1 MPATIL
7 QLRSGTTAQHA
18 TFTGALAEVTVDI
31 TKKTLVVHDG
41 ATVGGKPLMT
51 ATEVATAITNAV
63 AAAFPPGTFAWT
75 LRPAA
80 PSGYLKA
87 NGSAISVSAYPEL
100 TAAIYCGDAYNAT
113 AAWGYRA
120 TSSTSP
126 ATNRSTTG
134 AFLVLPDVRAEFIRG
149 YDDGRGI
156 DTAGRSSMYVLQS
169 GQNAAHTHTF
179 QNTPDGDF
187 TNGGGYRTI
196 PLVGVGSQ
204 TLTTSSSGGTEARP
218 RNVTFLPCIKY

>member
-1 MPATIL
+1 M
-7 QLRSGTTAQHA
+7 
-18 TFTGALAEVTVDI
+18 
-31 TKKTLVVHDG
+31 
-41 ATVGGKPLMT
+41 
-51 ATEVATAITNAV
+51 
-63 AAAFPPGTFAWT
+63 
-75 LRPAA
+75 
-80 PSGYLKA
+80 
-87 NGSAISVSAYPEL
+87 
-100 TAAIYCGDAYNAT
+100 
-113 AAWGYRA
+113 
-120 TSSTSP
+120 
-126 ATNRSTTG
+126 
-134 AFLVLPDVRAEFIRG
+134 VLPDVRAEFIRG